1 MKKPI
6 NDTEYLAV
14 LQDYYAQ
21 FRVLPSYAR
30 LTELFGFASKAAVKK
45 ALDRLAQ
52 AGMLDRTP
60 DGDWAPSNQF
70 FDRFVVHQP
79 VPAGVPVTALDD
91 SGEQMTIDRFLIEEP
106 SKTVLIKV
114 KGDSMIN
121 AGIHSGDLA
130 VVQRRSSAEVG
141 EKVVAIVDDE
151 FTLKILARDAL
162 GFHLQPANPDYP
174 LIRATGSLEIFGVV
188 VGLIRKYQ

>member
-6 NDTEYLAV
+6 NDSEYLAV

-52 AGMLDRTP
+52 AGMLDRTS

-70 FDRFVVHQP
+70 FDRFVIHQP
-79 VPAGVPVTALDD
+79 VPAGVPVTALVD
-91 SGEQMTIDRFLIEEP
+91 SGEQMTIDRFLIDEP
-106 SKTVLIKV
+106 AKTVLIKV
-114 KGDSMIN
+114 KGDSMIS

-151 FTLKILARDAL
+151 FTLKILARDAQ
-162 GFHLQPANPDYP
+162 GYHLQPANPDYP
-174 LIRATGSLEIFGVV
+174 LIRPVGSLEIFGVV